1 MLKEIRCSQLIQKKL
16 EFNSGLNVLTGSDDG
31 ANSIGKSS
39 VLMLLD
45 FAFAGDDFLKL
56 CSDVIDNVG
65 IITVEMDFTFGDV
78 RHSFSRSTNDPKV
91 VTFLSEKDTPEKSLD
106 EYRSFLKEV
115 YCFPEYGASFRGAV
129 NPFFRIWGKDNY
141 NPNKPLNS
149 FPSEPYS
156 SIKPN
161 LLKLYSLY
169 GSLRELEKEKSA
181 TEKKKSVLK
190 GAFNE
195 GYIKSITKSQKDKCE
210 SRLNVL
216 AIEITKIKDSLENYS
231 ISANQII
238 NEENMKIKS
247 EKDELVTSLFHLKK
261 RLKRTNDNLT
271 YGNTAN
277 KKNFEK
283 LKDYFPEVDIDK
295 LAKIDQFHSGIKKIL
310 KAELREEKSL
320 LEEQIES
327 LEIKI
332 KSAETKLLE
341 SARAVGRPS
350 GLVDK
355 MLALSLEEKD
365 IRDQIRFR
373 EIKSTID
380 DKVEEISG
388 KIVDSYAKSLSTI
401 ESKLNTSMS
410 KYIKKFYKG
419 NPVSPKIKL
428 SETRYEFDHDDDSGT
443 GKAYA
448 NMLSLDMSFLED
460 TYLPALIHDLVVFSN
475 IEDHAIEGI
484 FEEYSSTKKQV
495 FISIDKIN
503 RFKSE
508 IQKLIKDNEFLALGP
523 NRLAFGKSWNNRT

>member
-1 MLKEIRCSQLIQKKL
+1 MLKEIRCSQLIEKKL

-65 IITVEMDFTFGDV
+65 IITVEMDFTFGDT
-78 RHSFSRSTNDPKV
+78 RYSFSRSTNDPKV

-195 GYIKSITKSQKDKCE
+195 GYIKSITKSQMEKCE
-210 SRLNVL
+210 SRLNAL
-216 AIEITKIKDSLENYS
+216 EIEITKIKDSLENYS

-247 EKDELVTSLFHLKK
+247 EKDELVNSLFHLKN
-261 RLKRTNDNLT
+261 RLKRTDDNLT

-295 LAKIDQFHSGIKKIL
+295 LAKIDQFHSGITKIL

-320 LEEQIES
+320 LEAQIES
-327 LEIKI
+327 LEIEI
-332 KSAETKLLE
+332 RSAETKLLE

-355 MLALSLEEKD
+355 MLELSLEEKD

-380 DKVEEISG
+380 NKVGEISG

-401 ESKLNTSMS
+401 ESKLNISMS

-448 NMLSLDMSFLED
+448 NMVSLDMSFLED
-460 TYLPALIHDLVVFSN
+460 TYLPALIHDLIVFSN
-475 IEDHAIEGI
+475 IEDHAIEDI

-503 RFKSE
+503 RFKNE
-508 IQKLIKDNEFLALGP
+508 TQKLIKDNEFLALGP
-523 NRLAFGKSWNNRT
+523 SRLAFGKSWKNRT